1 METLEILAII
11 VFIITY
17 LLIAVNRTPWFE
29 IKRSY
34 AALLGA
40 ALMLLIGALSLTDA
54 FDSIDF
60 KVLLLLLGMM
70 TLVAGLEY
78 TGFFTLISEAMLRY
92 SGNGAKLLLM
102 IMCLSALLSAIALND
117 AIVLM
122 FTPIVIRCCHR
133 LNANPI
139 PYLVG
144 LMMSA
149 NIGSIA
155 TAVGNPQNAY
165 IASHA
170 NIDFGQFCLY
180 SLPIAVSCLAVTYV
194 LLYLIFR
201 KSFSKS
207 YEYQLIEENDKTID
221 TRRLRIMIA
230 IVVLTF
236 VGFVMTGMS
245 DIELYQVALVAG
257 SASLIVVCTSSV
269 KDTVWVVKKVDWHIL
284 LFFIGL
290 FVLIG
295 GASRSGLISD
305 LASMVPG
312 FGAGE
317 TPDAVSLS
325 VFSVVLSNLVSN
337 VPAVMLI
344 MNMMPSADLMLCITL
359 AASSTLAGN
368 TTLLGSAANIIVA
381 ERSERYGINIDFF
394 RFMAVGVVV
403 TVVTICVMLL
413 CIKLMFIN

>member
-40 ALMLLIGALSLTDA
+40 ALMLIIGALSLTDA

-60 KVLLLLLGMM
+60 KVLFLLLGMM

-78 TGFFTLISEAMLRY
+78 TGFFTLLSEAMLKY
-92 SGNGAKLLLM
+92 SGSGGKLLLT

-122 FTPIVIRCCHR
+122 FTPIVIRYCHR
-133 LNANPI
+133 LDANPI

-170 NIDFGQFCLY
+170 NIDFGQFCQY
-180 SLPIAVSCLAVTYV
+180 SVPIAVSCLAVTYV
-194 LLYLIFR
+194 LLCLIFR
-201 KSFSKS
+201 RSFSKS
-207 YEYQLIEENDKTID
+207 YDYELAEENERPID
-221 TRRLRIMIA
+221 GMRLKAMII

-236 VGFVMTGMS
+236 IGFMITGMT
-245 DIELYQVALVAG
+245 DIELYQVAIAAG
-257 SASLIVVCTSSV
+257 LASLIVVCTSSA
-269 KDTVWVVKKVDWHIL
+269 KDTVWVAKKVDWHIL

-295 GASRSGLISD
+295 GASRSGLISN

-317 TPDAVSLS
+317 TPDTVSLS
-325 VFSVVLSNLVSN
+325 VFSVILSNLVSN

-344 MNMMPSADLMLCITL
+344 MTMMPSADLMLSITL

-394 RFMAVGVVV
+394 RFMAVGIVV
-403 TVVTICVMLL
+403 TIATICVMLL
-413 CIKLMFIN
+413 CINIMFIS